1 MIDKAYWQSPAVTA
15 HANDVSKMLS
25 FMAIGFFFYDLILS
39 IPFDY
44 KVLSG
49 KKSLKW
55 VHFAYFGTKVSFLS
69 FIGVLLS
76 ICWAQKDLN
85 CTLQFRVLEFFMGT
99 TVFTSSSLLAFRT
112 LCVFQGK
119 YRNVIKGILAVLGIG
134 MLAAWMQGVDD
145 VSAFWDTSPGFAP
158 YTEGRCHWTSVTN
171 TYWVKYIITI
181 LFDATVLGLTTVGI
195 ARMAGTSKLGMALI
209 QQGFIYFFLT
219 FLANLIIAIFT
230 LLQLSPSMSLLVAVP
245 QSAICV
251 ICSCR
256 LHRELAESNNRRNE
270 ENARALPPNDS
281 FTPQS
286 GISLGKRFKVI
297 EKLAGTDAIVV
308 RPLPYE
314 RGAISSFISGTTANA
329 NSLKSPPILTPN
341 EEDLEQGGGG
351 YFSIGRASNRLSQT
365 QNPLG
370 TSNEVS
376 FAEML
381 RESRTRQKEEQK
393 KFMDE
398 VASPGP

>member
-1 MIDKAYWQSPAVTA
+1 MVDKAYWQSPAVTA
-15 HANDVSKMLS
+15 HANDVNKMLS

-39 IPFDY
+39 IPFDR
-44 KVLSG
+44 KVISG
-49 KKSLKW
+49 QKSLKW
-55 VHFAYFGTKVSFLS
+55 VHFAYFGTKLSFLG

-76 ICWAQKDLN
+76 IFWAQTDLN
-85 CTLQFRVLEFFMGT
+85 CTAQFRILEFFMGT
-99 TVFTSSSLLAFRT
+99 TVVTSSTLLAFRT

-119 YRNVIKGILAVLGIG
+119 SKMIINCILGVLGLG
-134 MLAAWMQGVDD
+134 MLAAWMQGVND

-171 TYWVKYIITI
+171 TYWVKYIVTI

-256 LHRELAESNNRRNE
+256 LHRELAESNTRRNE
-270 ENARALPPNDS
+270 DNARALPPNDS
-281 FTPQS
+281 ISPQS
-286 GISLGKRFKVI
+286 GLSSLGKRFKVI
-297 EKLAGTDAIVV
+297 ERLAGTDAIIVQ
-308 RPLPYE
+308 PLPYD
-314 RGAISSFISGTTANA
+314 RGTTSSFVSGTTANA

-341 EEDLEQGGGG
+341 AQDLEKGEGG
-351 YFSIGRASNRLSQT
+351 YFSIARASNQIQQT
-365 QNPLG
+365 PLPI
-370 TSNEVS
+370 TNEIS
-376 FAEML
+376 FADML
-381 RESRTRQKEEQK
+381 QESRVRQREEQQ

-398 VASPGP
+398 VATPGL